1 MPRIQPRP
9 GQNYQEREWELQR
22 EEEDMAGQV
31 VHYRNVD
38 GDHDTWLGKRG
49 EEPPKKIRELL
60 SPSYSPTTASRP
72 RTKYSTSG
80 CTLEEVPAM
89 LALRLGQRYELFLKI
104 TTEY

>member
-9 GQNYQEREWELQR
+9 GQNYQERELQK
-22 EEEDMAGQV
+22 EEEEMAGQV
-31 VHYRNVD
+31 VHYRNED
-38 GDHDTWLGKRG
+38 GNHDTWLGKRG

-80 CTLEEVPAM
+80 CYLEEVPAM
-89 LALRLGQRYELFLKI
+89 PALIK
-104 TTEY
+104 